1 RKDPD
6 SISSKAITLLED
18 ERPPT
23 VLHNL
28 PKVDYDD
35 TGFVPRPDLEAD
47 LRKKILGRNPVT
59 TVLGDGGNGKSALML
74 QTAYELVYNQDRN
87 FDDIIW
93 VSAKS
98 SMLTVNEIQRIEKAI
113 TSIDLFESIA
123 EWEPGRGD
131 PISRVKRLLAGN
143 KILLIIDNL
152 ETVLDN
158 VIRELV

>member
-1 RKDPD
+1 MHGRPLTLDDYVCGFAFGNDLSRRPDIWSNLAESLRQLRKDPD

-74 QTAYELVYNQDRN
+74 QTAYQLVYNQDRN
-87 FDDIIW
+87 FD
-93 VSAKS
+93 
-98 SMLTVNEIQRIEKAI
+98 AI
-113 TSIDLFESIA
+113 
-123 EWEPGRGD
+123 
-131 PISRVKRLLAGN
+131 
-143 KILLIIDNL
+143 
-152 ETVLDN
+152 
-158 VIRELV
+158 